1 MNPIKNTVKDITSML
16 TLDGIVLILF
26 AVLIFIF
33 PDLLSYLVG
42 AFLCIA
48 GISLLVYGFK
58 INKSYKEAE
67 KFWKKLED

>member
-1 MNPIKNTVKDITSML
+1 MNPIKDTLKDISSML
-16 TLDGIVLILF
+16 TLDGIILILF

-33 PDLLSYLVG
+33 PNLLSYLVG

-48 GISLLVYGFK
+48 GISLLVYAFR

-67 KFWKKLED
+67 KFWEKLED

>member
-1 MNPIKNTVKDITSML
+1 MNPIKDTLKDITSML
-16 TLDGIVLILF
+16 TLNGIALILF

-33 PDLLSYLVG
+33 PDLLSYLVS

-58 INKSYKEAE
+58 INKSYKDAE
-67 KFWKKLED
+67 KFWKKFEE

>member
-1 MNPIKNTVKDITSML
+1 MNPIKDTLKDITSML

-26 AVLIFIF
+26 AVLIFLF
-33 PDLLSYLVG
+33 PALLSYLVA
-42 AFLCIA
+42 AFLSIA

-67 KFWKKLED
+67 KFWKKLEE

>member
-1 MNPIKNTVKDITSML
+1 MNPIKDTLKDITSML

-33 PDLLSYLVG
+33 PALLSYLVA
-42 AFLCIA
+42 AFLSIA

-67 KFWKKLED
+67 KFWKKLEE

>member
-1 MNPIKNTVKDITSML
+1 MNPIKDTLKDISSML
-16 TLDGIVLILF
+16 TLDGIALILF

-33 PDLLSYLVG
+33 PNLLSYLVS

-48 GISLLVYGFK
+48 GISLLVYGFR

-67 KFWKKLED
+67 KFWEKLED

>member
-1 MNPIKNTVKDITSML
+1 MNPIKDTVKDITSML
-16 TLDGIVLILF
+16 TFNGIALILF

-48 GISLLVYGFK
+48 GISSLLYGFRM
-58 INKSYKEAE
+58 NKSYKDAE
-67 KFWKKLED
+67 KFWKKFEE

>member
-1 MNPIKNTVKDITSML
+1 MNPIKDTLKDITSMF

-26 AVLIFIF
+26 AVLIFVF
-33 PDLLSYLVG
+33 PALLSYLVA

-67 KFWKKLED
+67 EFWKKLEE